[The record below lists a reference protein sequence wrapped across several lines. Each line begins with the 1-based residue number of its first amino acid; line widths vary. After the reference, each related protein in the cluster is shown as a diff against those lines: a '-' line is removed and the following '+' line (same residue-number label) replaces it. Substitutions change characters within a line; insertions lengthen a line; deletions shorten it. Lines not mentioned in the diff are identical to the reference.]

1 MAKLTVI
8 GLGPGA
14 YEQLSLESLR
24 LLKSKSKVVL
34 RTARHPLV
42 ERLQAEGI
50 DFGSCD
56 DLYEGGSS
64 FAEVYD
70 AVCQRLLQAAAREDI
85 VYAVPGSPMVAE
97 ETVRLLRQQAP
108 AAGVELEIKPAMS
121 FLDVAYTALGLDPS
135 AGLCIADAQ
144 DEKALARAG
153 SYPLLLTQLYSR
165 LVASDCK
172 LALME
177 ALPDEAKV
185 FYLYHLGLP
194 EAECRA
200 LPLYELDR
208 QQNIDHLTSLYVPPL
223 AQAEKFQVKTGADIR
238 PLAEVMA
245 ALRAPEGCP
254 WDREQTFASIRSNLI
269 EEAYEYIEAVD
280 AEDADNMEEELGDVL
295 MQVVF
300 HAQMAEE
307 AGLFDLQSVIDRVT
321 EKLIHRHPHVFGTAK
336 VANSSEVLVN
346 WDAIKQ
352 QEKQERHS
360 ALDGVAKGLP
370 ALLRAYKVQGKAA
383 KVGFDWQEQGQVWN
397 KVEEESNE
405 LREALLQGGDEAEKE
420 FGDLLFALV
429 NYARHCRIEPET
441 ALNGTVDRFCRRFR
455 HVEERVKESGRPWQ
469 DFSLAQLDEFWDEA
483 KKSGL

>member
-1 MAKLTVI
+1 M
-8 GLGPGA
+8 
-14 YEQLSLESLR
+14 
-24 LLKSKSKVVL
+24 
-34 RTARHPLV
+34 
-42 ERLQAEGI
+42 
-50 DFGSCD
+50 
-56 DLYEGGSS
+56 
-64 FAEVYD
+64 
-70 AVCQRLLQAAAREDI
+70 
-85 VYAVPGSPMVAE
+85 
-97 ETVRLLRQQAP
+97 
-108 AAGVELEIKPAMS
+108 
-121 FLDVAYTALGLDPS
+121 
-135 AGLCIADAQ
+135 
-144 DEKALARAG
+144 
-153 SYPLLLTQLYSR
+153 
-165 LVASDCK
+165 
-172 LALME
+172 
-177 ALPDEAKV
+177 
-185 FYLYHLGLP
+185 
-194 EAECRA
+194 
-200 LPLYELDR
+200 
-208 QQNIDHLTSLYVPPL
+208 PPL

-383 KVGFDWQEQGQVWN
+383 KVGFDWQEQGPVWD

-405 LREALLQGGDEAEKE
+405 LREALKQGGEEAEKE

-455 HVEERVKESGRPWQ
+455 YVEERVKESGRPWQ